1 MWPSD
6 IRRSALSGPR
16 NGASQTVGDVILY
29 GLPMPGLVEVRPGA
43 LQVSPLVPGSTDLAE
58 FADQSIEEAVVLAP
72 PGTLERDFVLA
83 HTLRALK
90 VGGHLTALAPK
101 DKGGGRLRKVLE
113 RFGCAV
119 SEDARRH
126 HRFCY
131 VTRPVEPRDITV
143 GIESGAPRLVS
154 ALGLWSQPGV
164 FSWDRLDPGSA
175 LLLETLPELVGKGAD
190 LGAGVGLL
198 DHKVL
203 QGERVTGLTL
213 VEIDRR
219 AVEAARRN
227 LDDPR
232 VSILWTDV
240 RRLDHGLSDL
250 DFVVM
255 NPSFHDGGTEDRAL
269 GATFISQAASMLRKG
284 GVCWLTANR
293 HLPYEAP
300 LNAAFAKVELK
311 ADRGGYKVYEARK

>member
-1 MWPSD
+1 M
-6 IRRSALSGPR
+6 A
-16 NGASQTVGDVILY
+16 AILY
-29 GLPMPGLVEVRPGA
+29 GTPAPGLIETPVGVV
-43 LQVSPLVPGSTDLAE
+43 QVSPLIPGSTDLAGL
-58 FADQSIEEAVVLAP
+58 ADASLDEAVILAP
-72 PGTLERDFVLA
+72 PGTLERDFALA
-83 HTLRALK
+83 QALRALK
-90 VGGHLTALAPK
+90 VAGRLTALAPK
-101 DKGGGRLRKVLE
+101 DKGGSRLKKALE
-113 RFGCAV
+113 RFGCEV
-119 SEDARRH
+119 VEDARRH

-131 VTRPVEPRDITV
+131 VTRSADLKDIETA
-143 GIESGAPRLVS
+143 IAAGAPRLVE

-175 LLLETLPELVGKGAD
+175 LLLETLPGLTGKGAD

-198 DHKVL
+198 DHKL
-203 QGERVTGLTL
+203 LSGTGVTALTL

-232 VSILWTDV
+232 VAILWADV
-240 RRLDHGLSDL
+240 RRLDDRLDGL

-255 NPSFHDGGTEDRAL
+255 NPPFHDGGSEDRAL
-269 GATFISQAASMLRKG
+269 GVAFIGQAAKALRKG

-300 LNAAFAKVELK
+300 LNEAFAKVTLK
-311 ADRGGYKVYEARK
+311 ADRGGYKIYEARK

>member
-1 MWPSD
+1 M
-6 IRRSALSGPR
+6 
-16 NGASQTVGDVILY
+16 GAILY
-29 GLPMPGLVEVRPGA
+29 GTPAPGLIETPAGA
-43 LQVSPLVPGSTDLAE
+43 VQVSPLIPGSADLAGLE
-58 FADQSIEEAVVLAP
+58 DASWDEVVVLAP

-83 HTLRALK
+83 HGLRALK
-90 VGGHLTALAPK
+90 AGGRLTVLAPK
-101 DKGGGRLRKVLE
+101 DKGGARLRKALE
-113 RFGCAV
+113 RFGCEVA
-119 SEDARRH
+119 EDARRH

-131 VTRPVEPRDITV
+131 VTRPAVLKDIAPALAA
-143 GIESGAPRLVS
+143 GSPRLVE

-175 LLLETLPELVGKGAD
+175 LLLETLPELAGKGAD

-203 QGERVTGLTL
+203 ASPGVTALAL

-219 AVEAARRN
+219 AVDAARRN

-232 VSILWTDV
+232 VEIVWADV
-240 RRLDHGLSDL
+240 RRLDDRLDGL

-255 NPSFHDGGTEDRAL
+255 NPPFHDGGNEDRAL
-269 GATFISQAASMLRKG
+269 GVAFIGQAARMLRKG

-300 LNAAFAKVELK
+300 LGEAFAKVTLK
-311 ADRGGYKVYEARK
+311 ADRGGYKIYEARK

>member
-1 MWPSD
+1 M
-6 IRRSALSGPR
+6 
-16 NGASQTVGDVILY
+16 GDVILY
-29 GLPMPGLVEVRPGA
+29 GLPALGLVEVPPGA
-43 LQVSPLVPGSTDLAE
+43 RQVSPLVPGSMGITE
-58 FADQSIEEAVVLAP
+58 IADQTVDEVVVLAP

-83 HTLRALK
+83 HALRVLK
-90 VGGHLTALAPK
+90 VGGQLTALAPK
-101 DKGGGRLRKVLE
+101 DKGGGRLRNALE

-131 VTRPVEPRDITV
+131 VNSPAELREISL
-143 GIESGAPRLVS
+143 GIASGAPRLVP

-175 LLLETLPELVGKGAD
+175 LLLETLPELMGKGAD
-190 LGAGVGLL
+190 LGAGVGML

-203 QGERVTGLTL
+203 QSARVTELTL

-232 VSILWTDV
+232 VTILWADI
-240 RRLDHGLSDL
+240 RRFDNGPSDL

-255 NPSFHDGGTEDRAL
+255 NPPFHDGGTEDRAL
-269 GATFISQAASMLRKG
+269 GAAFIMQAAIMLRRG

-300 LNAAFAKVELK
+300 LKAAFAKVELK